1 MNQVADSR
9 VLVVTGGHRFEAA
22 PFFAIFD
29 AIAPRRWRH
38 VSQPDALDVL
48 NPQGCHDADVVVFYD
63 IPGLRFTGG
72 DPPAE
77 MWAPPASF
85 AGGFRGLLD
94 RGIGMVFLHHAV
106 AGWPLW
112 EEYAE
117 VIGARFHYQPGTL
130 RGVEYPDSGYVFDVT
145 HHVSVVDPTHPI
157 CAGLGSGIDLT
168 DELYCYPVL
177 TDSVVPLLRTS
188 FPVDDPSQFSS
199 ADAAIR
205 GRRNS
210 NEGWTHPAGSEL
222 VGWVKSAR
230 RSPVV
235 YLQFG
240 DGPVTYS
247 DPSFRLVLSNSIAW
261 AASDDARVWAAARSA
276 GRAGVA

>member
-1 MNQVADSR
+1 MSR
-9 VLVVTGGHRFEAA
+9 VNGVRALVVTGGHRFEAA

-29 AIAPRRWRH
+29 AVVPGRWHH
-38 VSQPDALDVL
+38 VAQPDALDVL
-48 NPQGCHDADVVVFYD
+48 NLDGCKDVDVVVFYD

-77 MWAPPASF
+77 MWPPPVSF
-85 AGGFRGLLD
+85 IEGFRALRN
-94 RGIGMVFLHHAV
+94 RGIGLVFLHHAV

-117 VIGARFHYQPGTL
+117 AIGARFHYQPGTL
-130 RGVEYPDSGYVFDVT
+130 RGVAYPDSGYVFDVT
-145 HHVSVVDPTHPI
+145 HHVSVIDPTHPI
-157 CAGLGSGIDLT
+157 CAGLGTGFDLT

-188 FPVDDPSQFSS
+188 FPVGDTSQFFST
-199 ADAAIR
+199 DAAIR

-210 NEGWTHPAGSEL
+210 NDGWTHPAGSDL
-222 VGWVKSAR
+222 VGWVKSAG

-240 DGPVTYS
+240 DGPTTYT
-247 DPSFRLVLSNSIAW
+247 DPSFRRVLSNSMAW
-261 AASDDARVWAAARSA
+261 AASDDARVWAAARSHA
-276 GRAGVA
+276 SP